1 MEKEEGG
8 GGAIIDNPSGSLLG
22 KWWMMVGLVNN
33 PLYSPNIGSLQQR
46 RGNIHNKPKIK
57 YEVAPTKYKYT
68 HKEMRQNMNQI
79 DVVAA
84 HMTKNNQSSLPL
96 EMK

>member
-1 MEKEEGG
+1 M
-8 GGAIIDNPSGSLLG
+8 
-22 KWWMMVGLVNN
+22 GLVNN

-68 HKEMRQNMNQI
+68 HTKIRQNKNQI
-79 DVVAA
+79 DIVGTNDKKIPSEMEVAPRY
-84 HMTKNNQSSLPL
+84 NC
-96 EMK
+96 